1 MADDKIK
8 RDIAK
13 ELLGRRIRMRREE
26 LGMTQ
31 DELAK
36 RIGYKSRSTINK
48 IEMGINDITQ
58 SKIEVFA
65 RELETTPAA
74 LMGWESF
81 GSHKNPHL
89 HTSRNTDTVFDRRQ
103 NESEL
108 AFALRSETEDLSDE
122 DFSDVIAFVKAL
134 KEKKKN
140 QS

>member
-1 MADDKIK
+1 MANDKFN

-36 RIGYKSRSTINK
+36 RIGYKSSSTINK

-65 RELETTPAA
+65 KELATTPSA

-81 GSHKNPHL
+81 GSKKTGKL
-89 HTSRNTDTVFDRRQ
+89 HSPRTEVIDDSGIRQ
-103 NESEL
+103 SLE
-108 AFALRSETEDLSDE
+108 FALHKETEELSEE
-122 DFSDVIAFVKAL
+122 DFSDVIEFVKSL

-140 QS
+140 

>member
-1 MADDKIK
+1 MANDKFN

-65 RELETTPAA
+65 KELETTPSA

-81 GSHKNPHL
+81 GSKKGGRL
-89 HTSRNTDTVFDRRQ
+89 HQSRVLPVDDTVSRQ
-103 NESEL
+103 SLE
-108 AFALRSETEDLSDE
+108 FALHKETEELSE
-122 DFSDVIAFVKAL
+122 DDISDVIEFVKTL
-134 KEKKKN
+134 KEKKNNLK
-140 QS
+140 